1 MNILKAHACAL
12 AIVAA
17 PFLSGCAALMHIAL
31 DDQLI
36 TISANDDDE
45 YDFYVDGNLVCGAT
59 DECDFYRS
67 QDKPCQMIIEARR
80 GDLVYGQAYYG
91 YWDEQPRII
100 GMMGEQDVN
109 KCPET
114 VRGADVIV
122 EIDPAIKARE
132 EALRRKVRDAQWQK
146 SPLSSSSGE

>member
-1 MNILKAHACAL
+1 MNILKAHACIL
-12 AIVAA
+12 ATVTA

-45 YDFYVDGNLVCGAT
+45 YDFYVDGNLVCSTT

-80 GDLVYGQAYYG
+80 GDLVYGQTYYG
-91 YWDEQPRII
+91 PWEDEK
-100 GMMGEQDVN
+100 

-114 VRGADVIV
+114 VRGADIIV